1 MIFQSPF
8 CVYNLIGPKRKF
20 YIGYSSLTAEERF
33 ECHVNNSRKTKSK
46 CPAIEGAIRK
56 HGAEEFK
63 VVTVRWCDTKEDAC
77 YWEKLLIDFFK
88 TTKKKYGYNLKE
100 GGLGGKFSEQALAN
114 HREAMKNR
122 VMPDMT
128 GPRAAS
134 AEDIES
140 AIQQAKDEYGPG
152 ATKRAIALF
161 AADLL
166 DVSSATVIDH
176 MKRIGQV
183 YTDGRRIATDDQ
195 ISCELSW
202 VMSMDFSHMMRK
214 TLVMEMVGNIF
225 GSSKVLLRRYWE
237 RHPDVKMT
245 TTNNGWSFQHT
256 EEAKKAIGAS
266 KIGKKKDPEELA
278 RREATKSLKLIEKYA
293 KLEID
298 ITRKNI
304 EEVLVS
310 YPSAYKAA
318 KYLTIGKECHFNGIR
333 SFMRNYL
340 LSRTECKT

>member
-1 MIFQSPF
+1 MTFQSPF
-8 CVYNLIGPKRKF
+8 CVYNLISPKRKF

-33 ECHVNNSRKTKSK
+33 ECHVNNSRKKKSK

-56 HGAEEFK
+56 HGAEEFE
-63 VVTVRWCDTKEDAC
+63 VITVRWCDTKEDAC
-77 YWEKLLIDFFK
+77 YWEEVYTKFFK
-88 TTKKKYGYNLKE
+88 TTNKKYGYNLKE
-100 GGLGGKFSEQALAN
+100 GGLGGKLSEQGLAN

-122 VMPDMT
+122 IVPDMT

-166 DVSSATVIDH
+166 GVSSGVVIDH

-195 ISCELSW
+195 IADELFW

-214 TLVMEMVGNIF
+214 TLVEYLVSNIF
-225 GSSKVLLRRYWE
+225 GSDRILLRRYWN
-237 RHPDVKMT
+237 RHPETKMINSRRIF
-245 TTNNGWSFQHT
+245 TNDELDMVHSFAL
-256 EEAKKAIGAS
+256 EFFEYNPPS
-266 KIGKKKDPEELA
+266 GKKLAELIS
-278 RREATKSLKLIEKYA
+278 TIMDVSITSIYKY
-293 KLEID
+293 
-298 ITRKNI
+298 
-304 EEVLVS
+304 
-310 YPSAYKAA
+310 
-318 KYLTIGKECHFNGIR
+318 
-333 SFMRNYL
+333 M
-340 LSRTECKT
+340 

>member
-1 MIFQSPF
+1 MIFQSNF
-8 CVYNLIGPKRKF
+8 CVYNLISPSGKF

-56 HGAEEFK
+56 HGAEKFK
-63 VVTVRWCDTKEDAC
+63 VITVRWCDTKEDAC
-77 YWEKLLIDFFK
+77 YWEEVYTKFFK

-100 GGLGGKFSEQALAN
+100 GGLGGKLSEQGLAN

-122 VMPDMT
+122 IVPDMS
-128 GPRAAS
+128 GPRAS
-134 AEDIES
+134 TAEDIES

-166 DVSSATVIDH
+166 EVSSATVIDH
-176 MKRIGQV
+176 MKRIGQE

-195 ISCELSW
+195 IADELFW

-225 GSSKVLLRRYWE
+225 GSSKIIMRRYWE
-237 RHPDVKMT
+237 RHPNAKMINSRRIFTNDELNMVHSFALEFFEYNPPSRKKLAELISTIMDVSIM
-245 TTNNGWSFQHT
+245 S
-256 EEAKKAIGAS
+256 IY
-266 KIGKKKDPEELA
+266 
-278 RREATKSLKLIEKYA
+278 KY
-293 KLEID
+293 
-298 ITRKNI
+298 
-304 EEVLVS
+304 
-310 YPSAYKAA
+310 
-318 KYLTIGKECHFNGIR
+318 
-333 SFMRNYL
+333 M
-340 LSRTECKT
+340 

>member
-8 CVYNLIGPKRKF
+8 CVYNAISPKGKF

-33 ECHVNNSRKTKSK
+33 ECHVNNSRKKKSK
-46 CPAIEGAIRK
+46 CPAIEDAIR
-56 HGAEEFK
+56 HYGAEEFK
-63 VVTVRWCDTKEDAC
+63 VITIRWCDTKEDAC
-77 YWEKLLIDFFK
+77 YWEEVYTKFFK
-88 TTKKKYGYNLKE
+88 TTNKKYGYNLKE
-100 GGLGGKFSEQALAN
+100 GGLGGKLSEEGLAN

-122 VMPDMT
+122 IVPDMS

-166 DVSSATVIDH
+166 DVHHHTVIDH

-195 ISCELSW
+195 IADELFW
-202 VMSMDFSHMMRK
+202 VMSVDFSHMMRK
-214 TLVMEMVGNIF
+214 TLVEYLVSNVF
-225 GSSKVLLRRYWE
+225 GSNRILLRRYWD
-237 RHPDVKMT
+237 RHPDVKMM
-245 TTNNGWSFQHT
+245 TTNKGWSFQHT

-266 KIGKKKDPEELA
+266 KIGKKKDPEEVA

-293 KLEID
+293 KLGID
-298 ITRKNI
+298 ITKDNI
-304 EEVLVS
+304 EAVLVS

-340 LSRTECKT
+340 VSHRM

>member
-1 MIFQSPF
+1 MRFQSNF
-8 CVYNLIGPKRKF
+8 CVYNAISPKGKF

-33 ECHVNNSRKTKSK
+33 ECHVNNSRKTTPH
-46 CPAIEGAIRK
+46 CPSIEGAIRR
-56 HGAEEFK
+56 HGAEKFK
-63 VVTVRWCDTKEDAC
+63 VITVRWCDTKEDAC

-88 TTKKKYGYNLKE
+88 TTNKKYGYNLKE
-100 GGLGGKFSEQALAN
+100 GGLGGKLSEQGLAN
-114 HREAMKNR
+114 HREAMKIR
-122 VMPDMT
+122 IYKPI
-128 GPRAAS
+128 GPTAA
-134 AEDIES
+134 AADNIES

-166 DVSSATVIDH
+166 GVSSTAVIDH

-195 ISCELSW
+195 IADELFW

-214 TLVMEMVGNIF
+214 TLVMELVGNIF
-225 GSSKVLLRRYWE
+225 GSDRILLRRYWDRYPE
-237 RHPDVKMT
+237 VKMM

-266 KIGKKKDPEELA
+266 KIGKKKDPEEVA
-278 RREATKSLKLIEKYA
+278 RREATKSWKLIEKYA
-293 KLEID
+293 KLGID
-298 ITRKNI
+298 ITKDNI
-304 EEVLVS
+304 ETVLVS

-340 LSRTECKT
+340 LSHTECKT